1 MGLAQIGTLRPVAT
15 LGGATPHDLQAPG
28 ASALEQLVRV
38 DLVPPAKEMRFGII
52 VRRAEN
58 REALLG
64 FIDGRPAFELF
75 EPPLGLFGGRPLHIP
90 PWHASTL
97 HPFRFAQTAH
107 NRLVAFRRSTTTWT
121 PKTIP
126 FGFLIALLG
135 GWVIAAALVGPLF
148 NFGFF
153 NDTTWQFS
161 AKQWETQLIPGIV
174 AVVGGLMLMT
184 PSHGGGALGA
194 LLAFAAGAWLIV
206 CPILYPLWSSGT
218 IQPYGSQGMQAL
230 RWIGHFYGPGA
241 LIIYF
246 AGYALGL
253 FSRRT
258 VVQDTQVGEP
268 QTQRTVSPGT

>member
-1 MGLAQIGTLRPVAT
+1 V
-15 LGGATPHDLQAPG
+15 
-28 ASALEQLVRV
+28 
-38 DLVPPAKEMRFGII
+38 
-52 VRRAEN
+52 
-58 REALLG
+58 
-64 FIDGRPAFELF
+64 
-75 EPPLGLFGGRPLHIP
+75 
-90 PWHASTL
+90 
-97 HPFRFAQTAH
+97 H

-153 NDTTWQFS
+153 NDTSWQFS
-161 AKQWETQLIPGIV
+161 TKQWETQLIPGIV

-184 PSHGGGALGA
+184 PSRGFGALGA

-218 IQPYGSQGMQAL
+218 IEPYGSQGMQAL

-258 VVQDTQVGEP
+258 VVQDTQISEP